1 LRTAAAKIKNPTIP
15 ENKKVTSKMNT
26 SKENNNLQNNSSVAG
41 GKSYNIAVIE
51 GDGIGPE
58 VTKQA
63 VRVLDAVAEQFGHTF
78 NYRYCLLGA
87 DAIDKTGSPL
97 PGETIDICLDSD
109 AILFGAIGHPKY
121 DNDPSAKVRP
131 EQGLLG
137 LRKALQLYANIRP
150 VTTYATLH
158 HLSPLKTKN
167 IEGVDFIIFR
177 ELTGGIY
184 FGKKELS
191 EDGLSAIDECSYT
204 KEEIERI
211 AHLAFK
217 SAQLRRKKLTLVDKA
232 NVLETS
238 RLWRKVV
245 KEIASQY
252 PDIEVDF
259 LFVDNAAMQIIL
271 NPKQFDIIL
280 TENMFGDIISDEASV
295 ISGSLGLLPSA
306 SVGNK
311 SALFEPIHG
320 SYPQAAGKDIAN
332 PLGSILS
339 AAMMLE
345 HFHLTEEADLVRKG
359 VEWTIE
365 NKFVTKDIDPANFYF
380 TTTVGELIVDYIEK
394 NISGKVN
401 KENIELRKSTII

>member
-1 LRTAAAKIKNPTIP
+1 MKKNITI
-15 ENKKVTSKMNT
+15 
-26 SKENNNLQNNSSVAG
+26 
-41 GKSYNIAVIE
+41 IE

-58 VTKQA
+58 VTKQS
-63 VRVLDAVAEQFGHTF
+63 VRVLDAIAEQFNHEFHYT
-78 NYRYCLLGA
+78 YALLGA

-97 PGETIDICLDSD
+97 PQQTIDSCLDSD

-121 DNDPSAKVRP
+121 DNDPAAKVRP

-137 LRKALQLYANIRP
+137 LRKALQLFANIRP
-150 VTTYATLH
+150 ISTYASLH

-184 FGKKELS
+184 FGNKKINEAQTEAS
-191 EDGLSAIDECSYT
+191 DDCVYT

-211 AHLAFK
+211 AHPAFQY
-217 SAQLRRKKLTLVDKA
+217 AQKRRKKLTLVDKA

-245 KEIASQY
+245 KDLAAQY
-252 PDIEVDF
+252 PDVTVDY

-271 NPKQFDIIL
+271 NPKQFDVIL

-306 SVGNK
+306 SVGNRT
-311 SALFEPIHG
+311 ALFEPIHG

-332 PLGSILS
+332 PVGSILS
-339 AAMMLE
+339 AALLLE
-345 HFHLTEEADLVRKG
+345 HFNLKEEAALVREA
-359 VEWTIE
+359 VEWTLS
-365 NKFVTKDIDPANFYF
+365 NGFVTKDIDPVNFYF
-380 TTTVGELIVDYIEK
+380 TSTLGELISDYV
-394 NISGKVN
+394 SGKIPGSVK